1 MHLTPGLAT
10 SLAMQA
16 YLRHHGTPVCLHEVL
31 VKTVRQQGQ
40 RARTGPPGPMTASAG
55 VAGAPGSSAPPPAR

>member
-1 MHLTPGLAT
+1 MHPAPGLAT

-16 YLRHHGTPVCLHEVL
+16 YLRHHGTPVCLHELL

-40 RARTGPPGPMTASAG
+40 RARTGPTGPTPPSAG
-55 VAGAPGSSAPPPAR
+55 VASAAAPPAR